1 MNNSQSEN
9 KDVLVD
15 IQKLSDA
22 LDQFATDRNWEQ
34 FHSPK
39 NLLLALTGEV
49 GELAEIFQ
57 WMDDAEARS
66 AGEATATAQ
75 AVKDELADVLFYLV
89 RLASVLKVDLNAAA
103 VQKLRSNAIK
113 YPVETSHGISTK
125 YNKK

>member
-1 MNNSQSEN
+1 MNNSQSDK
-9 KDVLVD
+9 KDMLVD
-15 IQKLSDA
+15 VQNLSDA
-22 LDQFATDRNWEQ
+22 LDKFAIDRNWEQ

-57 WMDDAEARS
+57 WMGDVEARS
-66 AGEATATAQ
+66 AGETTATAQ

-103 VQKLRSNAIK
+103 TEKLRGNALK
-113 YPVETSHGISTK
+113 YPVETSHGNSTK

>member
-1 MNNSQSEN
+1 MNNPQSKTN
-9 KDVLVD
+9 DALVD
-15 IQKLSDA
+15 VKKLSDA
-22 LDQFATDRNWEQ
+22 LDKFATERNWEQ

-57 WMDDAEARS
+57 WMSNVEASS
-66 AGEATATAQ
+66 AGEAAATAQ

-103 VQKLRSNAIK
+103 TEKLKSNSLK
-113 YPVETSHGISTK
+113 YPIETSLGVSTK

>member
-1 MNNSQSEN
+1 MNNSKTEK

-15 IQKLSDA
+15 TYELSNA
-22 LDQFATDRNWEQ
+22 LEKFATERDWKQ

-39 NLLLALTGEV
+39 NLILALTGEV

-57 WMDDAEARS
+57 WMTDAESQTIKHNAVTS
-66 AGEATATAQ
+66 Q

-89 RLASVLKVDLNAAA
+89 RLADILNLDLNEAAI
-103 VQKLRSNAIK
+103 QKLKSNSLK
-113 YPVETSHGISTK
+113 YPIETSLGVSTK

>member
-1 MNNSQSEN
+1 MNKSQSEK
-9 KDVLVD
+9 KDVLIDV
-15 IQKLSDA
+15 QNLSAA
-22 LDQFATDRNWEQ
+22 LDKFATDRNWEQ

-39 NLLLALTGEV
+39 NLILALTGEV

-57 WMDDAEARS
+57 WMGDVEARS
-66 AGEATATAQ
+66 AGETAASAQ

-89 RLASVLKVDLNAAA
+89 RLASVLKVDLNAAS

-113 YPVETSHGISTK
+113 YPIETSHSISTK

>member
-1 MNNSQSEN
+1 MNNSKSDK
-9 KDVLVD
+9 KDMLVD
-15 IQKLSDA
+15 VQNLSDA
-22 LDQFATDRNWEQ
+22 LDKFAIDRNWEQ

-66 AGEATATAQ
+66 AGEATTTAQ
-75 AVKDELADVLFYLV
+75 SVKDELADVLFYLV

-103 VQKLRSNAIK
+103 VQKLRSNALK
-113 YPVETSHGISTK
+113 YPVEISHGISTK

>member
-1 MNNSQSEN
+1 MNNSQSEK
-9 KDVLVD
+9 KDALVD
-15 IQKLSDA
+15 IKKLSDA
-22 LDQFATDRNWEQ
+22 LDKFATERNWEQ

-57 WMDDAEARS
+57 WMSDTEARS
-66 AGEATATAQ
+66 AGEASATAQ

-113 YPVETSHGISTK
+113 YPIETSHGISTK

>member
-1 MNNSQSEN
+1 MNNSQSDK

-15 IQKLSDA
+15 VQNLSVA
-22 LDQFATDRNWEQ
+22 LDKFATERSWEQ

-57 WMDDAEARS
+57 WMDDVEARS
-66 AGEATATAQ
+66 AGETAATSQ

-113 YPVETSHGISTK
+113 YPIETSHGISTK

>member
-1 MNNSQSEN
+1 MNNSQSEK

-15 IQKLSDA
+15 IQNLSVA
-22 LDQFATDRNWEQ
+22 LDKFATDRNWEQ

-39 NLLLALTGEV
+39 NLILALTGEV

-57 WMDDAEARS
+57 WMGDVESRS
-66 AGEATATAQ
+66 AGETTATAQ

-89 RLASVLKVDLNAAA
+89 RLASVLKVDLNAASTE
-103 VQKLRSNAIK
+103 KLRSNELK
-113 YPVETSHGISTK
+113 YPVETSHSISTK